1 MYPRSIGGPII
12 ERFYNLT
19 LLSLMFIL
27 LRKSREKA
35 KRKGIKK
42 GKIGE
47 KETTH
52 KRKEKRKAK
61 Q

>member
-19 LLSLMFIL
+19 LLPLMFIL
-27 LRKSREKA
+27 LRKTREKN

-42 GKIGE
+42 GRIGE
-47 KETTH
+47 KERTR

-61 Q
+61 K